1 MNKAVMK
8 VLAVLLAVG
17 VTAACVSTSS
27 SPGDKVSMQQA
38 SQYNV
43 ELGVAYMQQGRRD
56 LAMQKLQLALK
67 QNPDNASAYMSLGL
81 LYNAMGDLPRAD
93 ANFQTALRKG
103 PDDPQIENNYAV
115 FLCQRGKPKQSEK
128 YFLEAAQNPLYP
140 TPEAAYTNAGVC
152 ANKIPDP
159 VVAAQYFQKA
169 LNVNPNFPE
178 ALYQMARLS
187 YEQKNYLGARAFIE
201 RFSSAS
207 PQPRPEVLLLGVR
220 TERALGNNQDAANY
234 AKQLVKL
241 FPNSPEAQQ
250 LTQSDFNG
258 GNSSGQ
264 P

>member
-1 MNKAVMK
+1 MK
-8 VLAVLLAVG
+8 RTLARIPAVLLAG
-17 VTAACVSTSS
+17 IWLAACVSTSNL
-27 SPGDKVSMQQA
+27 PGDKVSMQQA

-67 QNPDNASAYMSLGL
+67 QNSDNASAYMSLGL

-93 ANFQTALRKG
+93 QNFQIALRKA

-115 FLCQRGKPKQSEK
+115 FLCQRGKPKESER

-152 ANKIPDP
+152 ANKIPDT
-159 VVAAQYFQKA
+159 AAASGYFQKA

-187 YEQKNYLGARAFIE
+187 YQQKNYLAARAYIE
-201 RFSSAS
+201 RFNSAA
-207 PQPRPEVLLLGVR
+207 PQPRAEVLLLGVR
-220 TERALGNNQDAANY
+220 TERALGNGQGAANY
-234 AKQLVKL
+234 AKKLIQL

-258 GNSSGQ
+258 GNSGR
-264 P
+264 

>member
-1 MNKAVMK
+1 MNTTTVKMLVA
-8 VLAVLLAVG
+8 LLASG
-17 VTAACVSTSS
+17 LLAACVSTSKL
-27 SPGDKVSMQQA
+27 PGDQVSMQQA

-67 QNPDNASAYMSLGL
+67 QDAGNANAYMSLGL
-81 LYNAMGDLPRAD
+81 LYNTMGDVQRAD
-93 ANFQTALRKG
+93 ENFRTALRKG

-115 FLCQRGKPKQSEK
+115 FLCQRGKPKESEK
-128 YFLEAAQNPLYP
+128 YFLKAAQNPLYP

-152 ANKIPDP
+152 ANKIPDAN
-159 VVAAQYFQKA
+159 AAAGYFQKA
-169 LNVNPNFPE
+169 LNINPNFPE
-178 ALYQMARLS
+178 ALYQMARLN
-187 YEQKNYLGARAFIE
+187 YVQKNYLAARGFIQ

-220 TERALGNNQDAANY
+220 TERALGNNQEASNY
-234 AKQLVKL
+234 AKKLIQL
-241 FPNSPEAQQ
+241 FPNSQQAQQ

-258 GNSSGQ
+258 GNSGGK

>member
-8 VLAVLLAVG
+8 VLAVLLAAG

-93 ANFQTALRKG
+93 DNFQTALRKG

-152 ANKIPDP
+152 ANRIPDP
-159 VVAAQYFQKA
+159 GAAAQYFQKA

-187 YEQKNYLGARAFIE
+187 YQQKNYLGARAFIE
-201 RFSSAS
+201 RFSSAA

-258 GNSSGQ
+258 GNSSGH

>member
-1 MNKAVMK
+1 MNKGIVKILAG
-8 VLAVLLAVG
+8 VLAPGVL
-17 VTAACVSTSS
+17 AACVSTSNV
-27 SPGDKVSMQQA
+27 PGDKVSLQQA

-67 QNPDNASAYMSLGL
+67 QDPGNASAYMSLGL
-81 LYNAMGDLPRAD
+81 LYNTMGDVKRAD
-93 ANFQTALRKG
+93 DNYRTALRKK

-115 FLCQRGKPKQSEK
+115 FLCQRGKPQKSEK
-128 YFLEAAQNPLYP
+128 YFLEAANNPLYP

-152 ANKIPDP
+152 ANKIPDAT
-159 VVAAQYFQKA
+159 AAAKYFHLA

-187 YEQKNYLGARAFIE
+187 YQQKNYSGARSLIE

-207 PQPRPEVLLLGVR
+207 PQPRPGVLLLGVR
-220 TERALGNNQDAANY
+220 TERALGNSQSAANY
-234 AKQLVKL
+234 AKKLIKL
-241 FPNSPEAQQ
+241 FPNSPQAQQ

-258 GNSSGQ
+258 GHSGGTY
-264 P
+264 